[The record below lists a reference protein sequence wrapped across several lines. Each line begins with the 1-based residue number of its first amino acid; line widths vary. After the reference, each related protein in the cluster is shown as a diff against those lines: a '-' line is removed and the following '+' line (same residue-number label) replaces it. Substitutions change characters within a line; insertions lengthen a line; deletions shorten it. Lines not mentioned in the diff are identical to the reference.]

1 MDPGLDA
8 EFAAFV
14 DGRFTALQRFGY
26 LLTGEWHLAED
37 LVQTSLTKVWFH
49 RKSLRSS
56 AALESYTRTT
66 MVNTSSQ
73 WWRRKW
79 KGETPTEELPEP
91 AAATEKSTT
100 SEFGTI
106 DDRDLLLRALAT
118 LPRRTRATLVLRYF
132 EDLPEAEIAHIM
144 GCSTGTVKA
153 NISRGLAK
161 LREHRLFTDP
171 LIATSPDRPGPRGG
185 LSDDR

>member
-1 MDPGLDA
+1 MDPGRDR
-8 EFAAFV
+8 EFADFV

-49 RKSLRSS
+49 RNSLRSS
-56 AALESYTRTT
+56 NALESYTRTV
-66 MVNTSSQ
+66 MVNTSTQ

-79 KGETPTEELPEP
+79 KGETPTEHLPEP
-91 AAATEKSTT
+91 HQHASGQ
-100 SEFGTI
+100 SEYGLV

-132 EDLPEAEIAHIM
+132 EDLPEAEIADIM
-144 GCSTGTVKA
+144 GCSLGTVKS
-153 NISRGLAK
+153 NVSRGLAK
-161 LREHRLFTDP
+161 LREHHLV
-171 LIATSPDRPGPRGG
+171 AAVSAQKEA
-185 LSDDR
+185 